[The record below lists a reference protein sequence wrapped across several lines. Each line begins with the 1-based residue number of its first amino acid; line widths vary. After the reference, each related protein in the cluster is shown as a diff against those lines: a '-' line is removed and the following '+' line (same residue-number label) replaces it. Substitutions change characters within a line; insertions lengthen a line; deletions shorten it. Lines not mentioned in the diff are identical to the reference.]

1 MIITSDNSATDMLL
15 ARVGGLD
22 ALNEWL
28 REKGFT
34 ETRMVQST
42 ADFFRQPLVVA
53 DPLYRSLSTEQV
65 FAYWTAPY
73 EINAAR
79 SRRRAAMGAELQK
92 ALPLGP
98 QIEKV
103 AKLWHQSAVLARQ
116 HDAAGHG
123 SHARRH
129 SAVQRWCN
137 ACGGIEGRMRRHAAH
152 VQGAAIGRASL
163 AALPVGAGGPQDR

>member
-116 HDAAGHG
+116 HDAA
-123 SHARRH
+123 
-129 SAVQRWCN
+129 
-137 ACGGIEGRMRRHAAH
+137 
-152 VQGAAIGRASL
+152 
-163 AALPVGAGGPQDR
+163 

>member
-1 MIITSDNSATDMLL
+1 MTRAEH
-15 ARVGGLD
+15 RGCRPR
-22 ALNEWL
+22 ALHE
-28 REKGFT
+28 G
-34 ETRMVQST
+34 
-42 ADFFRQPLVVA
+42 
-53 DPLYRSLSTEQV
+53 LSTEQV

-116 HDAAGHG
+116 HDAA
-123 SHARRH
+123 
-129 SAVQRWCN
+129 
-137 ACGGIEGRMRRHAAH
+137 
-152 VQGAAIGRASL
+152 
-163 AALPVGAGGPQDR
+163 